1 MLIAF
6 DSRLHYKR
14 GTSFPSIAISTRF
27 CPMKLIAIKEA
38 GRFARSVERLLL
50 PATCLACHDLLD
62 VDTTLP
68 VCEQCQQGLQSGTSP
83 RCLRCGAR
91 FPNLGHSSPVLEKC
105 RFCRDLDIP
114 ISSTVCIGNYE
125 SAMRSLVIR
134 MKNRGHEPLAIQFGR
149 WLGLEWN
156 RLHAET
162 GPVPDLI
169 TPVSVHWLRR
179 IRRGYNVAELLCEG
193 LARTIDGNPQR
204 ITVLKTVR
212 ATKKQ
217 GTLTT
222 KQRFENVKNCFS
234 VRLPQRV
241 DGKSVL
247 LVDDV
252 MTSGATAIQ
261 AARALQQAGA
271 RSVYLAIVARGVGG
285 RS

>member
-1 MLIAF
+1 MAI

-14 GTSFPSIAISTRF
+14 GTSIPSIAISTRF
-27 CPMKLIAIKEA
+27 CPMKLIATKVA
-38 GRFARSVERLLL
+38 GRFARSLERLLL
-50 PATCLACHDLLD
+50 PVSCLVCHDLLD
-62 VDTTLP
+62 VDASLP
-68 VCEQCQQGLQSGTSP
+68 VCDGCQHDLQSRSSP

-91 FPNLGHSSPVLEKC
+91 FPDPGQTSPILENC
-105 RFCRDLDIP
+105 RFCRHLDIP
-114 ISSTVCIGNYE
+114 IASTVCIGNYE
-125 SAMRSLVIR
+125 GSMRPLVIR

-156 RLHAET
+156 RLHADT

-169 TPVSVHWLRR
+169 TPVSAHWLRR

-193 LARTIDGNPQR
+193 VARTIDGNPQR
-204 ITVLKTVR
+204 VTVLKTVR

-234 VRLPQRV
+234 VRLPQLV
-241 DGKSVL
+241 AEKSVL

-252 MTSGATAIQ
+252 MTSGATAMQ

-271 RSVYLAIVARGVGG
+271 GTVQLAIVARGVGG